1 MIKLFDYWQNKFE
14 FLEFL
19 VMMMKEFETPRLIE
33 VNFKMPIINFN

>member
-14 FLEFL
+14 FLEY